1 MKHRIMITLSSV
13 TNRLRS
19 ASSSAATLL
28 HGLRFPS
35 LSGTSALNVLRSAS
49 HGLFSTTLAKSTSRI
64 RMAMLGFGLLYIII
78 AGRLIMLGVGPDL
91 ETVGSI
97 TAPQISTAR
106 PDIVDRNGAVLATDV
121 KTFSIVAEPRHII
134 EVDDA
139 VERINAIFPE
149 LDGSKLRESLSSK
162 RGFAWIKREVT
173 PAQAEA
179 VHRLGLPGIAAMP
192 ENKRVYPNGAIAAHV
207 LGYAN
212 IDNIGIAGIEKWIDN
227 HELSDLQ
234 GAGFNFRSSE
244 MQPIRLSLD
253 IRVTH
258 AMRDELQKGMEKF
271 KAKAAAGTII
281 DVNTGEVIAAVSL
294 PDYDPNGTF
303 DPKDETI
310 INRLQVGVYE
320 MGSTFKALTTA
331 MALDSGKVALSS
343 RFDARAPLRYGR
355 HTIND
360 FHPQRRILS
369 VPEVFLHSSN
379 IGTARMA
386 LAIGVEGHK
395 AFLKKLGQ
403 LDPLITELAER
414 SRPIIPAKWAEINTV
429 TISFGH
435 GLAVAPLQAVE
446 ATAALVNG
454 GFLLPIT
461 YLKRSEDEAKRY
473 AKRVIKPE
481 TSEAMRYVMRVN
493 AEKGTAKKA
502 DIPGYF
508 VGGKT
513 GTSEKVVGGR
523 YSSEKV
529 MTTFMA
535 AMPVDQ
541 PKYLIMVMFDEPKG
555 LPETH
560 GYQTAG
566 WNAAP
571 TTGKIIERVGPMLDL
586 TPRFAAPVQPF
597 PYVARLGLKE
607 PQ

>member
-1 MKHRIMITLSSV
+1 MKKLSSMFS
-13 TNRLRS
+13 RLTSGAS
-19 ASSSAATLL
+19 APASHLSAAR
-28 HGLRFPS
+28 GGMVS
-35 LSGTSALNVLRSAS
+35 VLRSAS
-49 HGLFSTTLAKSTSRI
+49 RGFFSTTLTKSTGRI
-64 RMAMLGFGLLYIII
+64 RLAMLGFGLLYCVIG
-78 AGRLIMLGVGPDL
+78 GRLIMFGVAPDV

-97 TAPQISTAR
+97 AGQQISTAR

-121 KTFSIVAEPRHII
+121 KTFSIIAEPRHII

-149 LDGSKLRESLSSK
+149 LDGRQLRENLSSK
-162 RGFAWIKREVT
+162 KGFAWIKREVT

-179 VHRLGLPGIAAMP
+179 VHRLGLPGIGSMP
-192 ENKRVYPNGAIAAHV
+192 ENKRIYPNGNIAAHV

-212 IDNIGIAGIEKWIDN
+212 IDNIGIAGIEKWIDT

-244 MQPIRLSLD
+244 LEPVKLSIDL
-253 IRVTH
+253 RVTH
-258 AMRDELQKGMEKF
+258 AMRDEIGKAMVKF
-271 KAKAAAGTII
+271 KAKAAAGAIV

-294 PDYDPNGTF
+294 PDYDPNGEIDPRNETF
-303 DPKDETI
+303 

-331 MALDSGKVALSS
+331 MALDSGKVSLNS
-343 RFDARAPLRYGR
+343 RFDARAPLRFGR
-355 HTIND
+355 HLIHD
-360 FHPQRRILS
+360 YHPQRRILT
-369 VPEVFLHSSN
+369 VPEVFLYSSN

-386 LAIGVEGHK
+386 LVIGVEGHK
-395 AFLKKLGQ
+395 AFLKKMGQ
-403 LDPLITELAER
+403 LDPLQTELPER
-414 SRPIIPAKWAEINTV
+414 SRPIVPAHWVEINTV

-435 GLAVAPLQAVE
+435 GLAVAPLQAVQ

-454 GFLLPIT
+454 GFMIPMT
-461 YLKRSEDEAKRY
+461 FLKRSEADAKKL
-473 AKRVIKPE
+473 AVRVIKPE
-481 TSEAMRYVMRVN
+481 TSEEMRFVMRLN

-529 MTTFMA
+529 MNTFMA
-535 AMPVDQ
+535 IMPADK
-541 PKYLIMVMFDEPKG
+541 PKYLLMVLLDEPKG

-560 GYQTAG
+560 GFQTSG

-571 TTGKIIERVGPMLDL
+571 TTGAIIERVGPMLDI
-586 TPRFAAPVQPF
+586 TPRFTAPVQPF
-597 PYVARLGLKE
+597 PYVARLGVKE
-607 PQ
+607 AQ

>member
-1 MKHRIMITLSSV
+1 MVTLASFV
-13 TNRLRS
+13 EKLRKTVLRRF
-19 ASSSAATLL
+19 AMLGRMQKPRFNGGTVLAVL
-28 HGLRFPS
+28 HG
-35 LSGTSALNVLRSAS
+35 AS
-49 HGLFSTTLAKSTSRI
+49 RGLFSTTLAKSTSRI
-64 RMAMLGFGLLYIII
+64 RLAMLGFGLLYVVIG
-78 AGRLIMLGVGPDL
+78 GRLIMLGAGPDL
-91 ETVGSI
+91 NTVGSI

-139 VERINAIFPE
+139 VERINAIFPD
-149 LDGSKLRESLSSK
+149 LDGTKLRENLSSK

-192 ENKRVYPNGAIAAHV
+192 ENKRIYPNGAIAAHV

-244 MQPIRLSLD
+244 MEPIRLSLD

-294 PDYDPNGTF
+294 PDYDPNGDF
-303 DPKDETI
+303 DPTDETI

-331 MALDSGKVALSS
+331 MALDSGKVSLNS

-360 FHPQRRILS
+360 FHPQRRVLS

-403 LDPLITELAER
+403 LDPLVTELAER
-414 SRPIIPAKWAEINTV
+414 SRPILPAKWAEINTV

-461 YLKRSEDEAKRY
+461 YLKRSEAEAKRF

-502 DIPGYF
+502 DVPGYF

-529 MTTFMA
+529 LTTFMA
-535 AMPVDQ
+535 AMPADK
-541 PKYLIMVMFDEPKG
+541 PKYLLMIMFDEPKG

-586 TPRFAAPVQPF
+586 TPRFTAPVQPF

>member
-1 MKHRIMITLSSV
+1 VNPMRALSGLSRFAA
-13 TNRLRS
+13 RLRAGIAMPS
-19 ASSSAATLL
+19 IGAASTLARGLGGGL
-28 HGLRFPS
+28 HK
-35 LSGTSALNVLRSAS
+35 AS
-49 HGLFSTTLAKSTSRI
+49 RGFFSTTLAKSTGRI
-64 RMAMLGFGLLYIII
+64 RLAMLGFAALYCIIGGRLLYF
-78 AGRLIMLGVGPDL
+78 GVSPDV
-91 ETVGSI
+91 ETVGSV
-97 TAPQISTAR
+97 AAQQISTAR

-121 KTFSIVAEPRHII
+121 KTMSIIAEPRHII

-139 VERINAIFPE
+139 VERINAIFPD
-149 LDGSKLRESLSSK
+149 LDGTKLRENLSSK

-179 VHRLGLPGIAAMP
+179 VHRLGLPGIGVMP
-192 ENKRVYPNGAIAAHV
+192 ENKRIYPNGPIAAHV

-212 IDNIGIAGIEKWIDN
+212 IDNIGIAGIEKWIDT
-227 HELSDLQ
+227 HELNDLQ

-244 MQPIRLSLD
+244 MEPVQLSIDL
-253 IRVTH
+253 RVTH
-258 AMRDELQKGMEKF
+258 AMRDELQIAMAKF
-271 KAKAAAGTII
+271 KAKAAAGAIV
-281 DVNTGEVIAAVSL
+281 DVNTGEIVAAVSL
-294 PDYDPNGTF
+294 PDYDPNGSF
-303 DPKDETI
+303 DPRDETI

-331 MALDSGKVALSS
+331 MALDSGKVSLTS

-355 HTIND
+355 HTIHD
-360 FHPQRRILS
+360 FHPQRRVLS
-369 VPEVFLHSSN
+369 VPEVFLYSSN

-395 AFLKKLGQ
+395 AFLRKLGQ
-403 LDPLITELAER
+403 LEPLVTELPER
-414 SRPIIPAKWAEINTV
+414 SRPIVPANWKEINTV

-454 GFLLPIT
+454 GYLLPMT
-461 YLKRSEDEAKRY
+461 YLKRNEEEAAKFR
-473 AKRVIKPE
+473 KRVIKPE
-481 TSEAMRYVMRVN
+481 TSEEMRYVMRLN
-493 AEKGTAKKA
+493 AAKGTAKKA
-502 DIPGYF
+502 DVQGYF

-535 AMPVDQ
+535 IMPADK
-541 PKYLIMVMFDEPKG
+541 PKYLLMVLFDEPKG

-571 TTGKIIERVGPMLDL
+571 TTGAIIARVGPMLDI
-586 TPRFAAPVQPF
+586 TPRFEAPVQPF
-597 PYVARLGLKE
+597 PYVSRLGLKE
-607 PQ
+607 